1 MNTRTEKSA
10 DYRPDKTDMKILEV
24 LQADARITLKDL
36 SAKISLS
43 STPCFVRWRR
53 LERLGYIERYVT
65 VLNPEKVNRGFTVFC
80 SVKLRVLDHDVIQD
94 FNRVIQDIPEVVECY
109 NISGRYDYLLKIHA
123 PDMHYYKHFII
134 NVLSRIKSIGTID
147 SYFVMDR
154 TKQSFDILNRSDIPE

>member
-43 STPCFVRWRR
+43 STPCFERWRR

-134 NVLSRIKSIGTID
+134 NVLSRIKSIGTIEARRKTCL
-147 SYFVMDR
+147 FH
-154 TKQSFDILNRSDIPE
+154 I